1 MPDLDEQLL
10 DGLDPDQRRAATALL
25 GPVVILA
32 GAGTGKTRAL
42 TYRIAHGLRT
52 GTYSPGSV
60 LALTF
65 TTKAAAELR
74 ERLRRLDATG
84 ATTRT
89 FHSAALQQ
97 LSQYWPDVIWP
108 PRSSGA
114 RPPSSASLATRLRR
128 RSVLCLPVCR

>member
-74 ERLRRLDATG
+74 ERLRR
-84 ATTRT
+84 
-89 FHSAALQQ
+89 
-97 LSQYWPDVIWP
+97 
-108 PRSSGA
+108 
-114 RPPSSASLATRLRR
+114 RPWS
-128 RSVLCLPVCR
+128 